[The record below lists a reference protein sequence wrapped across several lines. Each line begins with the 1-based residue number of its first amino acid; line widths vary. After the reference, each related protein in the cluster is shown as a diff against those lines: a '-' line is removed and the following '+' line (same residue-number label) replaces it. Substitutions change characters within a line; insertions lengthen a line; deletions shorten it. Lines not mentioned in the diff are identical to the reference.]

1 MQPEILI
8 APSKASGRGTEGDEE
23 LEAAQNFQSVK
34 NIFKLRQLHFWRRFK
49 SRYLETKLFIL
60 MGLMRR
66 VGRNTVEYTTVF
78 LYSD

>member
-1 MQPEILI
+1 VQPEIVI

-60 MGLMRR
+60 MGLTRR
-66 VGRNTVEYTTVF
+66 V
-78 LYSD
+78 